1 VIVEVLAV
9 GTELLLGHTV
19 NTNAAT
25 IGTKL
30 ADAGVDLQ
38 YSSVIGDDHDRMV
51 AAIRLALSRADAIVI
66 TGGLGPTQDDITRE
80 AISSATDRPLRFSD
94 EYAARLKRW
103 WESRGREMPESNLK
117 QAEYPE
123 GAVLLDNP
131 KGTAPAL
138 QLETDG
144 AVIFALPGV
153 PAELEVLL
161 DLYVVPVLAERAGEG
176 VVVSRVIRTYGE
188 SESRIGELLSD
199 LYVAKGN
206 PSMAFLAT
214 AAEIKIRLTA
224 HASTSDDAERLIAP
238 LESAVKERL
247 GRLVFG
253 TDAETI
259 EEIVF
264 GLARERGWTLATA
277 ESATGGMVASR
288 LTKVPGSSQVF
299 RGAIVAYHEDIKLM
313 NLGVPAGIIE
323 THGVVSEPV
332 AIAMADGAAAALGAD
347 VAISV
352 TGSAGPDPQEQ
363 PVGTMVIAVHTPEQT
378 MARTL
383 TLPGDRERVRTY
395 TTTGALHLARLA
407 MSGEWWSG
415 QPRRGR
421 WV

>member
-1 VIVEVLAV
+1 MIVEVLAV

-25 IGTKL
+25 IGRKL
-30 ADAGVDLQ
+30 ADAGLDLQ
-38 YSSVIGDDHDRMV
+38 YSSVVGDDHGRMV
-51 AAIRLALSRADAIVI
+51 AALQLAMSRAEAVIV

-80 AISSATDRPLRFSD
+80 AISAATDRPLRFSD
-94 EYAARLKRW
+94 EYAARLQRW

-117 QAEYPE
+117 QAEHPE

-138 QLETDG
+138 QLETEDV
-144 AVIFALPGV
+144 VIFALPGV
-153 PAELEVLL
+153 PAELEILL
-161 DLYVVPVLAERAGEG
+161 DMYVVPQLAERAGEG

-188 SESRIGELLSD
+188 SESRIGELLAD
-199 LYVAKGN
+199 LYVAKSN

-224 HASTSDDAERLIAP
+224 HASTAGEAERLIAP
-238 LESAVKERL
+238 LEAAVKERL

-259 EEIVF
+259 EEIVL
-264 GLARERGWTLATA
+264 GLARDRGWTLATA

-299 RGAIVAYHEDIKLM
+299 RGAIVAYHEDIKRM
-313 NLGVPAGIIE
+313 NLGVPAEMID

-332 AIAMADGAAAALGAD
+332 AIAMADGVAEMLGVD
-347 VAISV
+347 VAVSV
-352 TGSAGPDPQEQ
+352 TGSAGPDPQER
-363 PVGTMVIAVHTPEQT
+363 PVGTMVIAVHTPDKT

-383 TLPGDRERVRTY
+383 SLPGDRERVRTY

-407 MSGEWWSG
+407 MAGEWWSG